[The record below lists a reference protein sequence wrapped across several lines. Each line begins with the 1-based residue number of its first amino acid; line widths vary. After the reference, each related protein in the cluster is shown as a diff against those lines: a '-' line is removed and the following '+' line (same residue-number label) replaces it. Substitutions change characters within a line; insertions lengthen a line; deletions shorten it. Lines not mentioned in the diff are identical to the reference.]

1 MRNALVAKSPLRVL
15 APHMAAIEETLA
27 RAGVVEYRITSKNG
41 LRKLKTK
48 SFDGATVMYAHYVGN
63 GFEEQTTSRCVA
75 LTVKQRRTEARR
87 LRKMGLTQVDIA
99 DKLGVSQKTISNDL
113 AA

>member
-1 MRNALVAKSPLRVL
+1 LRVL
-15 APHMAAIEETLA
+15 APHLAAIEQMLAET
-27 RAGVVEYRITSKNG
+27 GVVEYRITSKNG

-48 SFDGATVMYAHYVGN
+48 ALDGTAVMYSHYVGK
-63 GFEEQTTSRCVA
+63 GLEEQMTPRA
-75 LTVKQRRTEARR
+75 KPLTIKQRRKEARR